1 MAEYRERSGL
11 FKFFYIILRV
21 ITFPL
26 FVAIY
31 VLKHP
36 LWVLF
41 LLFLAFCMAVY
52 YPLADGKK
60 LAEVPEWYKNKY
72 TEVRTEVVK
81 KAAEDGKIGLISQ
94 SLQDELELE
103 AVENSR
109 PKSENYNK
117 KIMREDKI
125 EAKTSDLKK
134 RGGFKKKNALSSGD
148 SMENAD
154 KEDVLNQ
161 SEGVV
166 GGLADVLK
174 GYRVDNTEVSVENKA
189 VVESENVEKEA
200 VAPLE
205 SEQMPDLLPP
215 ETQDDSKVTAPVEEN
230 AGDDELDL
238 F

>member
-11 FKFFYIILRV
+11 FKFFYIILRI

-36 LWVLF
+36 LWVLS
-41 LLFLAFCMAVY
+41 LLFLAFCLAVY
-52 YPLADGKK
+52 YPLAD
-60 LAEVPEWYKNKY
+60 VPEWYKNKY
-72 TEVRTEVVK
+72 AEVRSEVVK
-81 KAAEDGKIGLISQ
+81 KAAESDNLSFMSQ
-94 SLQDELELE
+94 SLQEELKRE
-103 AVENSR
+103 AEEDSR

-134 RGGFKKKNALSSGD
+134 RGGFKKKNVKDTDNNVSSGD
-148 SMENAD
+148 EN
-154 KEDVLNQ
+154 KEDILKQ
-161 SEGVV
+161 SQGTV

-174 GYRVDNTEVSVENKA
+174 GYR
-189 VVESENVEKEA
+189 SENNKEEGVTVPENA
-200 VAPLE
+200 DSKEVVPLIPE
-205 SEQMPDLLPP
+205 LAPDLLSPVTQNNKP
-215 ETQDDSKVTAPVEEN
+215 EKTVEEEKS
-230 AGDDELDL
+230 GDDEFDL